1 MGDWHK
7 VSVEQIKV
15 GAVIARH
22 RGEEGQIEMRHLFQR
37 LSLLLMRGN
46 ASLLV
51 NCVLPKMRLIQLWRA
66 LSNWLNEYITVTTV

>member
-22 RGEEGQIEMRHLFQR
+22 RGEEGQIQMRHLFQR

-46 ASLLV
+46 ASLLD
-51 NCVLPKMRLIQLWRA
+51 NCVPSEDEVDPAVDSI
-66 LSNWLNEYITVTTV
+66 E

>member
-1 MGDWHK
+1 MGGWHK
-7 VSVEQIKV
+7 VAAEQIKKV

-37 LSLLLMRGN
+37 LSRLLMRGN

-51 NCVLPKMRLIQLWRA
+51 NCVPSEDEVDSAVGGI
-66 LSNWLNEYITVTTV
+66 E